1 MSSNR
6 REFIKKVGF
15 GTTAVTMG
23 ISSCKAESTEK
34 KSSLGKS
41 TIISTWNNQ
50 GANQEAW
57 KKLQESGSILDAI
70 EAGIHV
76 PENDPNDT
84 SVGYGGRP
92 DRMGNVTLDACI
104 MDSLGN
110 AGSVCFMKGY
120 KNPISIARQ
129 VMEKTPHV
137 ILSGAGAERFAS
149 DNGFER
155 INLLTENSEK
165 AWKEWLLES
174 NYSPQINAERHDTIG
189 MIGLDSKGN
198 LAGGCSTSGLAFKM
212 EGRVGDS
219 PIIGAGLFVDNEVGA
234 ATATGLGE
242 LVLKTLGT
250 FLVVEFMRNGLS
262 PQEACK
268 KAVKRIST
276 KYDTS
281 SSQVGFIA
289 LSKSGDYG
297 AYAIQK
303 GFQYV
308 VNTSPQTELF
318 DAKSIND

>member
-6 REFIKKVGF
+6 REFIRKVGL
-15 GTTAVTMG
+15 GTSAITMG
-23 ISSCKAESTEK
+23 LASCKAEEFQK
-34 KSSLGKS
+34 IGGK
-41 TIISTWNNQ
+41 TILSTWNNQ
-50 GANQEAW
+50 GANQQAW
-57 KKLQESGSILDAI
+57 AILNESNSILDAI
-70 EAGIHV
+70 ESGIHV

-84 SVGYGGRP
+84 SVGFGGRP

-104 MDSLGN
+104 MNSDGN
-110 AGSVCFMKGY
+110 AGSVCFMTGY
-120 KNPISIARQ
+120 KNPISIARL

-137 ILSGAGAERFAS
+137 ILSGKGAERFANE
-149 DNGFER
+149 NGFEK
-155 INLLTENSEK
+155 INLLTEKSEQ
-165 AWKEWLLES
+165 AWKEWLKKSE
-174 NYSPQINAERHDTIG
+174 YSPKINAERHDTIG
-189 MIGLDSKGN
+189 MIGMDADGN

-219 PIIGAGLFVDNEVGA
+219 PIIGAGLYVDNEVGA

-250 FLVVEFMRNGLS
+250 FLVVELMRNGLS
-262 PQEACK
+262 PQDACK
-268 KAVKRIST
+268 KAVERISK

-281 SSQVGFIA
+281 VSQVGFIA

-308 VNTSPQTELF
+308 VNTSDNTNLI
-318 DAKSIND
+318 DAISLKK